1 MTDFNAFYTFL
12 GTVGTVLLY
21 TTVNWAVCTLFEGKG
36 SIKNIFIA
44 SCYSLWPLIINYVLF
59 IVLSHVLIPTDS
71 SSLAIMGTAFEI
83 MFVVWLLLS
92 ITTIH
97 DFSFFKAL
105 GMTLLILLGM
115 AVAIFVIFVM
125 LTLGQNLIAFLLS
138 VAQEIRMR

>member
-1 MTDFNAFYTFL
+1 
-12 GTVGTVLLY
+12 
-21 TTVNWAVCTLFEGKG
+21 
-36 SIKNIFIA
+36 
-44 SCYSLWPLIINYVLF
+44 
-59 IVLSHVLIPTDS
+59 
-71 SSLAIMGTAFEI
+71 MGTAFEI